1 MPYEADG
8 EQPRAALI
16 EVRPSAV
23 LELTWVLH
31 LLEWERYYGIEEL
44 ANAAERLRGRLAAA
58 LDDGHRSLPDVSI
71 LAERIG
77 VLLTDE
83 ADSFLRGI
91 ERAAQIDGVGLDLR
105 SESADVREATLVRL
119 ERLRADP
126 ALARRYAAALTD
138 VWDVV
143 RPAWE
148 ATGREVVRRV
158 GAEWAER
165 LRKGAGLLDMIPGRH
180 IARRVDQERLLGQR
194 RRVVLTP
201 MYFCQVGGS
210 IVDMTSFVHVGSPA
224 RPADGDAHR
233 RTEAELI
240 ATRLKVL
247 ADGTRVALLRDL
259 VDQPSSVM
267 DLSRRFG
274 LAQPTVSNHV
284 KVLRDAGLL
293 EAQKDG
299 ARVVYS
305 VPRDQLGRLLDETR
319 DLLLDC

>member
-8 EQPRAALI
+8 EPPRLGQV

-31 LLEWERYYGIEEL
+31 LLEWDRYDGIEEL
-44 ANAAERLRGRLAAA
+44 AAEADRLRAGFAAA
-58 LDDGHRSLPDVSI
+58 IDDGHRSLPDVSI

-77 VLLTDE
+77 VLMTDE
-83 ADSFLRGI
+83 ADSFLHGI
-91 ERAAQIDGVGLDLR
+91 ERAAQLDGVGLDLR
-105 SESADVREATLVRL
+105 SESAEVRAATLARL
-119 ERLRADP
+119 DRLRADP

-148 ATGREVVRRV
+148 ATGREMVRRT
-158 GAEWAER
+158 GAEWSER
-165 LRKGAGLLDMIPGRH
+165 VRRGVGLLDVIPGRH
-180 IARRVDQERLLGQR
+180 IARHVDQERLLWQR

-201 MYFCQVGGS
+201 LYFCRVGGA
-210 IVDMTSFVHVGSPA
+210 IVDMTAFVHVGSPA
-224 RPADGDAHR
+224 RPVDGEALR
-233 RTEAELI
+233 RKEAELI
-240 ATRLKVL
+240 ASRLKVL

-259 VDQPSSVM
+259 ASEPSSVM

-274 LAQPTVSNHV
+274 LAQPTISNHV

-293 EAQKDG
+293 DAQKDG